1 MAKRLNSSAVL
12 SLAAP
17 LLLLS
22 TLPAAAP
29 LHAAGVGGD
38 DAGASISFK
47 KQIQPIFDANCVA
60 CHQSGSAQEGLV
72 LEEGK
77 AYANLIRKPSHQAN
91 MALISP
97 GSPQESYLLHK
108 VGGSQASAHGRGERM
123 PLGGKLDPQELDLLR
138 AWVAAGA
145 ENN

>member
-1 MAKRLNSSAVL
+1 MANRVNSWPVLVSA
-12 SLAAP
+12 A
-17 LLLLS
+17 LLS
-22 TLPAAAP
+22 VFATLPAAAP
-29 LHAAGVGGD
+29 LRAAGVGSD
-38 DAGASISFK
+38 DSDAIISFK

-77 AYANLIRKPSHQAN
+77 AYASLIRKPSHQAN
-91 MALISP
+91 MALILP

-108 VGGSQASAHGRGERM
+108 ADGSQVSVHGRGERM
-123 PLGGKLDPQELDLLR
+123 PLGGKLDPQELELLR